1 MRGRIIKRKGSENY
15 TIVLQLGL
23 DPSTGKRKQQWITAG
38 PSKREAEKQMAE
50 LIHQMDTGIFVKP
63 NKNAFSKYLE
73 EWLERYVRP
82 NLSPRTAEGYESIVR
97 CHLVPALG
105 SIPLVQLKPEHLQRY
120 YSEKLSTGR
129 HDGKGVL
136 SQTTVSHHHT
146 CLHRALKMAL
156 RWGLISRNPADAV
169 IPPRPQRSEMH
180 TMTEDDINIFLEA
193 AKKTPYY
200 LLFYLALFTGM
211 RRSEL
216 LALRWCDVDLL
227 LCQAYINRSLHHLR
241 TGEIVFRNPKTAKA
255 RRMVSLPP
263 SAAFLLQE
271 HKDKQQA
278 QRAVLEI
285 SLKDDDLIFSN
296 HEGNP
301 LLPDTISHAWTK
313 LVKRTG
319 LKGIRLHDAR
329 HTHASLLLKQNVHP
343 KIVQERLGHATIST
357 TLDLYS
363 HVSPG
368 LQEAAAIGFDKLIN
382 RKEKETVRK

>member
-1 MRGRIIKRKGSENY
+1 MRGRIIKRKGSNNY
-15 TIVLQLGL
+15 TIVLQIGL

-50 LIHQMDTGIFVKP
+50 LIHQMDTGNFVKP
-63 NKNAFSKYLE
+63 NKNSLSKYLE
-73 EWLERYVRP
+73 EWLKSYVWT

-97 CHLVPALG
+97 CHLIPVLG
-105 SIPLVQLKPEHLQRY
+105 NIPLMQLRPEHLQRY
-120 YSEKLSTGR
+120 YSEKLAVGR
-129 HDGKGVL
+129 HDRKGAL

-146 CLHRALKMAL
+146 CIHRALKMAL

-169 IPPRPQRSEMH
+169 VPPRPQRSEMH
-180 TMTEDDINIFLEA
+180 TMTEDEINTFLEA

-227 LCQAYINRSLHHLR
+227 LCQAHVTRSLHRLR
-241 TGEIVFRNPKTAKA
+241 TGEIIFRNPKTAKA

-263 SAAFLLQE
+263 SSAFLLQE
-271 HKDKQQA
+271 HKDRQETQSGM
-278 QRAVLEI
+278 L
-285 SLKDDDLIFSN
+285 LKEDDLIFSD
-296 HEGNP
+296 HEGKP
-301 LLPDTISHAWTK
+301 LLPDTISHAWAK

-319 LKGIRLHDAR
+319 LSHIRFHDAR
-329 HTHASLLLKQNVHP
+329 HTHASLLLKQSVHP

-368 LQEAAAIGFDKLIN
+368 LQEAAAIGFDRLIN
-382 RKEKETVRK
+382 RNEKETVKK